1 MTDMESVWT
10 LEKDGA
16 VAVLSIDRP
25 PLNLV
30 LHENIVEMGEKL
42 GALRLDPE
50 VRAIILTGKG
60 VAFIGGADIT
70 QFEALDPVT
79 AKFGLMAGQRI
90 LRDIEEMEKPVIA
103 AVNGF
108 AFGGGCEVAM
118 ACDMRI
124 CSEEARFGQL
134 EINYGVMPGW
144 AGTQR
149 LTKIVGLGWAK
160 DMVLTGRIVE
170 PQEALMMGLV
180 SQVVPGEEL
189 MDKAMKVA
197 RILARKAPIAM
208 ALAKELVNA
217 AADCSI
223 PLGGAFEAT
232 ACAITMGTE
241 DCIEGIKSFVEKR
254 KPEFKGR

>member
-1 MTDMESVWT
+1 MESVWT
-10 LEKDGA
+10 VGKEGA
-16 VAVLSIDRP
+16 VATLTLNRP

-30 LHENIVEMGEKL
+30 LFDNIVEMGEKL
-42 GALRLDPE
+42 AELRADSE
-50 VRAIILTGKG
+50 VRAVILTGTG
-60 VAFIGGADIT
+60 GSFIGGADIT

-90 LRDIEEMEKPVIA
+90 LRDMEEMEKPVIA

-108 AFGGGCEVAM
+108 AFGGGCEVAL

-149 LTKIVGLGWAK
+149 LVKIVGLGRAK
-160 DMVLTGRIVE
+160 DLVLTGRAVDA
-170 PQEALMMGLV
+170 QEALAMGLV
-180 SQVVPGEEL
+180 SQVVPADQL
-189 MDKAMKVA
+189 MEKARKIA
-197 RILARKAPIAM
+197 SILAGKAPVAM
-208 ALAKELVNA
+208 ALAKEMVNA

-223 PLGGAFEAT
+223 PLGGAYEAA

-241 DCIEGIKSFVEKR
+241 DCLEGVKSFVEKR
-254 KPEFKGR
+254 KPQFKGR

>member
-1 MTDMESVWT
+1 MESVWN
-10 LEKDGA
+10 LEVEDA
-16 VAVLSIDRP
+16 VAVLTIDRP

-30 LHENIVEMGEKL
+30 IQENIVELGEKL
-42 GALRLDPE
+42 DWLRSNPT
-50 VRAIILTGKG
+50 VRAIILTGSG

-79 AKFGLMAGQRI
+79 AKFGLAAGQRV
-90 LRDIEEMEKPVIA
+90 LREIEELEKPVIA

-108 AFGGGCEVAM
+108 AFGGGCEVAL

-149 LTKIVGLGWAK
+149 LTKIVGLGRAK

-170 PQEALMMGLV
+170 PEEAHLMGLV
-180 SQVVPGEEL
+180 SQVVPAGQL
-189 MDKAMKVA
+189 ME
-197 RILARKAPIAM
+197 RARKLAGVLAAKAPVAM

-223 PLGGAFEAT
+223 PLGGSFEAA

-241 DCIEGIKSFVEKR
+241 DSVEGVRSFAEKR
-254 KPEFKGR
+254 RPDFKGK